1 MWCEV
6 IFICSFFCSFLL
18 NSTQPKMHMQTYAN
32 KLALSSHK
40 QMFKTNDERHFNAI
54 FSSRC
59 IVLLHALPVVS
70 LMTFLWSFK
79 RIGWF
84 MQFRFYFQSEPT
96 NFRKIMHIHTLT
108 LYSPI
113 DGTWKIYIQTITRL
127 SWNRVSFAVYLFI
140 VNESTVIKVQY
151 FFFVIF
157 HY

>member
-1 MWCEV
+1 
-6 IFICSFFCSFLL
+6 
-18 NSTQPKMHMQTYAN
+18 MHMQTYAN

-127 SWNRVSFAVYLFI
+127 SWNRVSCELCRLFVYCER
-140 VNESTVIKVQY
+140 VNSHKSSVFFFCNFSLLKIGISTVIY
-151 FFFVIF
+151 IMLLT
-157 HY
+157 Y